1 VGKVEAKAI
10 EAHAGGSRGFAF
22 QPIESLRMRDVLDTF
37 LDDVVSGNTFR
48 GLVARHVVA
57 FDLFDLFA
65 LFPCLGGSS
74 TFILPLV

>member
-1 VGKVEAKAI
+1 
-10 EAHAGGSRGFAF
+10 
-22 QPIESLRMRDVLDTF
+22 MRDVLDTF